1 MFIQRHK
8 IIIEIKKTRVL
19 KSKTPI
25 CILLK
30 CDKNDIELIVS
41 VIQFG
46 DHDLTADKTRLKPA
60 IISTK
65 PLMDDIINAMT
76 WFLVSADRQEV
87 RAKKAP
93 AINQLPK

>member
-1 MFIQRHK
+1 MK
-8 IIIEIKKTRVL
+8 NTKVL

-25 CILLK
+25 WILVK

-60 IISTK
+60 MISIK
-65 PLMDDIINAMT
+65 PLIDDIMKAMT
-76 WFLVSADRQEV
+76 WFFVSIDRQEV

-93 AINQLPK
+93 AINQLPT